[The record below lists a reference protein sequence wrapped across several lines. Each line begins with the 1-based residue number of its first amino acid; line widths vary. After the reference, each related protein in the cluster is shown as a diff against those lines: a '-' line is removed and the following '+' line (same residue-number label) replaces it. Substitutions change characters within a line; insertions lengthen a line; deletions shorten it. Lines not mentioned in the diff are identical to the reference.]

1 MLPFSRIKHICFDV
15 KDIEATEKFLADL
28 LGVPSGGINTM
39 LLEEGKGMVKV
50 AFFHLEQGSIEL
62 AYHDLPPS
70 WEGSPL
76 KTAPGFHH
84 IGFETPDF
92 DKALSWLAEKG
103 IHPLPQFPMDT
114 GHSRVAFFHPEQTGG
129 ILIELHD
136 SAYTQHK
143 ADARPSHK

>member
-28 LGVPSGGINTM
+28 LGVPSTGINTM
-39 LLEEGKGMVKV
+39 LLEEGKGLVKV
-50 AFFHLEQGSIEL
+50 AFFHLASGSIEL

-84 IGFETPDF
+84 IGFETPEF
-92 DKALSWLAEKG
+92 DKALSWLAGKG

-114 GHSRVAFFHPEQTGG
+114 GHSRVAFFRPELTGG
-129 ILIELHD
+129 ILMELHD
-136 SAYTQHK
+136 SAYSEHK
-143 ADARPSHK
+143 SGSKNE